1 MAQNQVTPQSLA
13 AQVPADAKTAI
24 MNGLN
29 ASNAPTADDKKGG
42 FHEESVKWGTDAS
55 GNVVV
60 SPSVPGAYAPPGT
73 NPNTNFTPANP
84 ATDQK
89 LVTVDGF
96 AHIHPK
102 GGGDRSFVQGPSAAD
117 LKFAGQSSAINLV
130 VGAAD
135 KKVYFFNGSGVIGKP
150 MKLKDFMW
158 D

>member
-1 MAQNQVTPQSLA
+1 
-13 AQVPADAKTAI
+13 
-24 MNGLN
+24 MNALN
-29 ASNAPTADDKKGG
+29 ASNSPTADDKKGG

-84 ATDQK
+84 ATDQN
-89 LVTVDGF
+89 LSTVDGF

-102 GGGDRSFVQGPSAAD
+102 GGDDRSFVQGPSAAD

-135 KKVYFFNGSGVIGKP
+135 KKVYFFNGDGVIGKP
-150 MKLKDFMW
+150 MKLKDFMGNQ
-158 D
+158 